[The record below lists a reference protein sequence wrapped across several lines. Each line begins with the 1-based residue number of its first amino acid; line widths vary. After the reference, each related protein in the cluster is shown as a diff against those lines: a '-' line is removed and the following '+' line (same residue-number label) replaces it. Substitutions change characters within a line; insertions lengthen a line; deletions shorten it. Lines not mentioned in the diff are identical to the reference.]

1 MRRDF
6 YLPSSPATLQAL
18 DRMECTM
25 NMPSHLLMWGLLV
38 PTSMSLFTLPVSLDT
53 YKNLTPGF
61 LLLSNYLLRSP
72 DPFLLLPVTPPPPSR
87 HDWDDQRNLHL
98 AAFIVGLA

>member
-1 MRRDF
+1 MRRDS

-18 DRMECTM
+18 DRMEYAMT
-25 NMPSHLLMWGLLV
+25 NAIALL
-38 PTSMSLFTLPVSLDT
+38 
-53 YKNLTPGF
+53 
-61 LLLSNYLLRSP
+61 SP

-87 HDWDDQRNLHL
+87 HVWDDQRNLHL